1 MRTYRI
7 ELRGKGD
14 RTIRAEYIVAKGD
27 YVEFW
32 TGPRGARNM
41 VGIARKPFL
50 VREVDGDDTA
60 S

>member
-1 MRTYRI
+1 MKTYRI
-7 ELRGKGD
+7 ELGDKGG

-32 TGPRGARNM
+32 TGPRSARNM
-41 VGIARKPFL
+41 VGIARKPIL
-50 VREVDGDDTA
+50 VREVDEDETT